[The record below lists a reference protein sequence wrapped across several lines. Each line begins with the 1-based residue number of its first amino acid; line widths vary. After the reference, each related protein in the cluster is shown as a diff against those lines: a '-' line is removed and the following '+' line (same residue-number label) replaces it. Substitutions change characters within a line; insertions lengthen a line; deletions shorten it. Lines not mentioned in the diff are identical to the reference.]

1 MRFPLQ
7 ISIAVLFTLLIIALG
22 ITLIGFNYNE
32 NEDVALLAAED
43 AYSRI
48 TRETT
53 TNIQRLYRPA
63 EVLVDLVIR
72 LPSAEADD
80 YAKRAELVQFFAKAL
95 RDFNTI
101 ASLYIGYENGDF
113 FQLRALHDHVD
124 VQKALQSP
132 TGSDYAVVSIEGQG
146 VERQRTIFFYDEKL
160 NIVEQRS
167 EPAIDFDPRNRV
179 WYKKAIKTDHQI
191 GSGLYMFHLPA
202 VLGATIAR
210 RTPNSKAVVGADIT
224 LHDLSQSVGE
234 LHITKSTR
242 ILIFDKA
249 GNIVVRSDQQI
260 LESDVVSDDEIKLP
274 NLNSATDLTLKKFSE
289 KYFTGAQEGQ
299 FRFSAD
305 HRTWRASV
313 SRLPTPGDNEIYLS
327 VLVPE
332 DELLKGVRTLRN
344 QSIII
349 SIIVLCFAIVMG
361 WWFARRI
368 AEPLRKLAGSAQQIR
383 QLKLDTPINVRSY
396 ITEVDDLAHTMGV
409 MKSSVQEFIEISKA
423 LSAEPNFYRLLERL
437 LEQARKACLADGG
450 GIALLTDDGQHMQ
463 FAVVA
468 NPAIDL
474 HFGGTSDAPVPF
486 APIPLVNADG
496 KLPEPL
502 SVLQSVQAE
511 KRMHVVNDINTE
523 TNFDFTHLHQRYVK
537 DDYRCRSVL
546 TLPLCNRKNEII
558 GILEL
563 VNADDNEAAT
573 HPFRPEL
580 VSYVEAMSSQAAII
594 LDNQRLIKA
603 QKDLLDAFI
612 QLIAGAIDAKSA
624 YTSGHCQ
631 RVPEIARM
639 LAEVAHHN
647 SNEPF
652 NDFRLDDDEWYEL
665 HIASWLHDCGKVT
678 TPEYVVDKAT
688 KLEGLYN
695 RIHEIRM
702 RFEVLWRDYQV
713 EQYQELIKGE
723 IDNTILQQRLDEKL
737 YQLRDDYAFIAECNV
752 GGEFLEQD
760 HISRLH
766 ELGKHSWQRNF
777 SDRIGL
783 SQEELERKSRT
794 PEPSL
799 PVNENLLANKDEHRV
814 DREHDRHPFGENHY
828 GFDMDIPEHAYNY
841 GELYNLSIQRGT
853 LTDEERFKIN
863 EHITQT
869 IMLLDKLPFP
879 RELHRVPRWA
889 GSHHEKLDGTGYPR
903 RIKAEDLSIPE
914 RIMAIADIFEA
925 LTAADR
931 PYKKAKSLNESL
943 RIMSF
948 MSKDNH
954 ICPQLFELFLTS
966 GIYREYAKQFLQPEQ
981 IDEVDIS
988 QFINR

>member
-48 TRETT
+48 TRETKI
-53 TNIQRLYRPA
+53 NIQSLYRPA
-63 EVLVDLVIR
+63 EVLVDLTIR
-72 LPSAEADD
+72 LPSAEADS
-80 YAKRAELVQFFAKAL
+80 YVKRAELVQFFAKAL
-95 RDFNTI
+95 RDFKSI
-101 ASLYIGYENGDF
+101 ASMYVGYENGEF
-113 FQLRALHDHVD
+113 FQLRALHDHID
-124 VQKALQSP
+124 IQKALQSP
-132 TGSDYAVVSIEGQG
+132 TGSEYAVVTIEGQG
-146 VERQRTIFFYDEKL
+146 AQRLRTLNFYDEGL
-160 NIVEQRS
+160 NVIGTRS
-167 EPAIDFDPRNRV
+167 ESAVDFDPRNRI
-179 WYKKAIKTDHQI
+179 WYKKAIKADRQI
-191 GSGLYMFHLPA
+191 GSGLYQFHLPR

-210 RTPNSKAVVGADIT
+210 RTPNGKAVVGADIT
-224 LHDLSQSVGE
+224 MQDLSRSVSA
-234 LHITKSTR
+234 LHITPSTR

-249 GNIVVRSDQQI
+249 GNIVIRSDQ
-260 LESDVVSDDEIKLP
+260 ESPEIDVTSDGKIKLP
-274 NLNSATDLTLKKFSE
+274 NLNDVADPMLQKLAE
-289 KYFTGAQEGQ
+289 HLVPGAQEGQ
-299 FRFSAD
+299 FRLIAD
-305 HRTWRASV
+305 QRTWRGSI
-313 SRLPTPGDNEIYLS
+313 SRLPLRNENEVYLS

-332 DELLKGVRTLRN
+332 DELLKGVRTLRD
-344 QSIII
+344 QSIVI
-349 SIIVLCFAIVMG
+349 SIIVMCFAIILG

-368 AEPLRKLAGSAQQIR
+368 AEPLRKLAGAAQQIR
-383 QLKLDTPINVRSY
+383 QLKLDTPISVHSH
-396 ITEVDDLAHTMGV
+396 IAEVDDLAHSMGV
-409 MKSSVQEFIEISKA
+409 MKSAVQEFVEISKA
-423 LSAEPNFYRLLERL
+423 LSAEPNFYQLLERL
-437 LEQARKACLADGG
+437 LEQARKACGADGG

-468 NPAIDL
+468 NQATNL
-474 HFGGTSDAPVPF
+474 HFGGTSDVPIPF
-486 APIPLVNADG
+486 EPIPLVNAEE
-496 KLPEPL
+496 KLAEPL
-502 SVLQSVQAE
+502 SVIQAVHAE
-511 KRMHVVNDINTE
+511 KHLHVVSDINTE
-523 TNFDFTHLHQRYVK
+523 TNFDFTHLHQRYAK
-537 DDYRCRSVL
+537 DGYRCRSVL
-546 TLPLCNRKNEII
+546 SLPLRNRKNEII

-563 VNADDNEAAT
+563 VDADGDETVAS
-573 HPFRPEL
+573 PFRPEL

-594 LDNQRLIKA
+594 LDNQRLLKA
-603 QKDLLDAFI
+603 QKDLLDSFI

-631 RVPEIARM
+631 RVPELARM

-647 SNEPF
+647 SREAF
-652 NDFRLDDDEWYEL
+652 NDFHLDDDEWYEL

-702 RFEVLWRDYQV
+702 RFEVLWRDYQIA
-713 EQYQELIKGE
+713 QYQALVKGE
-723 IDNTILQQRLDEKL
+723 IDEKILKQRLNEKL
-737 YQLRDDYAFIAECNV
+737 HQLSEDYEFIAECNV
-752 GGEFLEQD
+752 GGEFMGED
-760 HISRLH
+760 RIERLQ
-766 ELGKHSWQRNF
+766 ELGKQSWQRYF

-783 SQEELERKSRT
+783 SQEERARKLRS
-794 PEPSL
+794 PESVL
-799 PVNENLLANKDEHRV
+799 PASETLLANKDEHLVER
-814 DREHDRHPFGENHY
+814 DHARHPFGENHY

-879 RELHRVPRWA
+879 RELHRVPLWA

-903 RIKAEDLSIPE
+903 RLKAEGLSIPE

-931 PYKKAKSLNESL
+931 PYKSAKTLSESL

-948 MSKDNH
+948 MSKDKH
-954 ICPQLFELFLTS
+954 ICPQLFELFLRS
-966 GIYREYAKQFLQPEQ
+966 GVYLEYANKFLLPEQ
-981 IDEVDIS
+981 IDKVDIS
-988 QFINR
+988 TFIDR